1 MNFHEILPHLNEKF
15 AHFPIQIEI
24 TENENSVFQLFPT
37 QKLLVIS
44 RHFLLLHPAIQK
56 FIICQLVY
64 MIEDKTQHNDEEY
77 YKVDTK
83 AFQKVVEEY
92 GEDIEGILFLSMK
105 LILTGPFK
113 DERITNLYYQL
124 SNKNQ

>member
-15 AHFPIQIEI
+15 AHYLIQIEI
-24 TENENSVFQLFPT
+24 IENENSVFQLFPT

-44 RHFLLLHPAIQK
+44 RHFLLLHPAVQEFVIY
-56 FIICQLVY
+56 QLIY
-64 MIEDKTQHNDEEY
+64 MIEDNTQYNEDEY
-77 YKVDTK
+77 YKVDIK
-83 AFQKVVEEY
+83 AFQKAVEEY
-92 GEDIEGILFLSMK
+92 GEDIEGVLYLSMK
-105 LILTGPFK
+105 LLLTGPFK